1 MAPSCATGLASLVED
16 GVLSE
21 VRGRGLMIGLE
32 TAGPLAREAMAAA
45 RERHGMLINATGET
59 TLRLVPPLT
68 ISADEV
74 DVAIERLRAA
84 LTDARE
90 TA

>member
-1 MAPSCATGLASLVED
+1 
-16 GVLSE
+16 
-21 VRGRGLMIGLE
+21 MIGLE

-45 RERHGMLINATGET
+45 RDRHGMLINATGET
-59 TLRLVPPLT
+59 TIRLVPPLT

-84 LTDARE
+84 LTDARG